1 MFKGFPEII
10 VTLNKLL
17 ESREFK
23 DRAFADVHQ
32 DLNIPVPDPIVLN
45 SDKDLPPAKKT
56 KYDNSISNE
65 GPKSIGSKVL
75 ALPLGTVPTNK
86 HIVEM
91 VELVKPHIR
100 KLVEDSNLVR
110 LFPTV
115 FIIISIQTII

>member
-1 MFKGFPEII
+1 M
-10 VTLNKLL
+10 TLNKIL

-23 DRAFADVHQ
+23 NRAFADVHQ

-45 SDKDLPPAKKT
+45 SDLPPAKKT

-75 ALPLGTVPTNK
+75 TLPLGAVPTNK

-110 LFPTV
+110 LEIVLDFWYA
-115 FIIISIQTII
+115 ID